1 VQDGAAYQRCVA
13 HHSTAERHTAPGDRA
28 QITTWCAL
36 DTEQLKARTIQK
48 PLFNAHLTTFQR
60 DDL

>member
-1 VQDGAAYQRCVA
+1 VQDGTAYERGVT
-13 HHSTAERHTAPGDRA
+13 HHGAAERHTAAGDGA

-48 PLFNAHLTTFQR
+48 PLFNAYLTTFQR